1 MAQAE
6 ANGILIEYEAFGRR
20 ADPAVVLVAGNG
32 AQMLFWETEF
42 CELLASRGL
51 FVVRFDNRDSGLS
64 TTFDELGVPDMAEA
78 YAAQREGRP
87 FRPPYTLRD
96 MSDDIAG
103 LLDALGIGRAIVCGA
118 SMGGAV
124 AQTFAFAHP
133 ERTLGLVSMMSSTG
147 NPDNPQ
153 IDPQTLAIVTEE
165 PPSERAAYLEHT
177 YEMWRRL
184 WSPGFPF
191 EERRARA
198 YVERCFDRSLCPN
211 GAVRQNAALVAD
223 GDRRGRLGNVT
234 APTLVVHGTAD
245 PLFPVEAGIDTAR
258 SIPGAELLLIEGMAH
273 DMPVGAWGRIVDAI
287 ARLSERSRQEG

>member
-42 CELLASRGL
+42 CELLAGRGL

-165 PPSERAAYLEHT
+165 PPSSPTETGGAASATSRRPRSWFTERQTRSSPRRPASTRHAAY
-177 YEMWRRL
+177 
-184 WSPGFPF
+184 P
-191 EERRARA
+191 
-198 YVERCFDRSLCPN
+198 
-211 GAVRQNAALVAD
+211 
-223 GDRRGRLGNVT
+223 
-234 APTLVVHGTAD
+234 
-245 PLFPVEAGIDTAR
+245 AR
-258 SIPGAELLLIEGMAH
+258 SFSSLR
-273 DMPVGAWGRIVDAI
+273 AWPTTCQW
-287 ARLSERSRQEG
+287 ARGTESSTQSRA